1 MNREELPPTAPPDES
16 PPEHPRG
23 LMARFRNYF
32 LTGLIVA
39 GPVAITLYLT
49 WWFVN
54 WVDSIV
60 RPFVPTA
67 YRPET
72 YLPFGLPGSGL
83 IVAVIAL
90 TLLGFLTAN
99 LIGRTLVDLGE
110 RLLGRMPVVRA
121 IYRGLKQV
129 FETLFS
135 GKGSSFRRVGLV
147 EFPSPGMWSIV
158 LISQSPSVNIASQL
172 PGEEEH
178 ISVFLPC
185 APNPT
190 TGFFFYVP
198 KSKIIEVEMS
208 TEDAATLI
216 MSAGVVQPGSDP
228 QKRSRRTGRHGERGA
243 RGEFGRAA
251 AGAGEGG
258 GIELS
263 RHSRSASKHANR
275 RRDKMVCSAARNDD
289 SHLPRSA
296 ARLHRVHIDKAAPQ
310 RLAAL
315 ALQFRIVLHD
325 PQRLVARLRD
335 QLGVDVGAGDA
346 IAGQAAL
353 ADAEHV
359 AFAAQFQIL
368 LGNPKAVGG
377 LADHLQP
384 RLRHLAERLLVE
396 QQAGRRLRAA
406 PDPAAQLVQL
416 REPEALGVLDHH
428 DGRGGDV
435 DADLDH
441 RGRDQKPDLVGGE
454 LRHHAVFLGPLHL
467 AMDQTNPVA
476 EALPQLSNRSVALV
490 RCSVPSASD
499 SSTSGQ
505 IQ

>member
-1 MNREELPPTAPPDES
+1 MNRQDLPPTAPPDE
-16 PPEHPRG
+16 PLPAEPHTG
-23 LMARFRNYF
+23 LMGRFRNYF

-90 TLLGFLTAN
+90 TLLGFLAAN

-158 LISQSPSVNIASQL
+158 LISQSPSVDIAAVL
-172 PGEEEH
+172 PGQEEH

-198 KSKIIEVEMS
+198 RSKIIEVDMT

-228 QKRSRRTGRHGERGA
+228 QKR
-243 RGEFGRAA
+243 
-251 AGAGEGG
+251 
-258 GIELS
+258 
-263 RHSRSASKHANR
+263 N
-275 RRDKMVCSAARNDD
+275 
-289 SHLPRSA
+289 
-296 ARLHRVHIDKAAPQ
+296 
-310 RLAAL
+310 AAL
-315 ALQFRIVLHD
+315 AGMANAAR
-325 PQRLVARLRD
+325 VANS
-335 QLGVDVGAGDA
+335 A
-346 IAGQAAL
+346 AAL
-353 ADAEHV
+353 QPAPVKVKAE
-359 AFAAQFQIL
+359 
-368 LGNPKAVGG
+368 
-377 LADHLQP
+377 
-384 RLRHLAERLLVE
+384 
-396 QQAGRRLRAA
+396 
-406 PDPAAQLVQL
+406 
-416 REPEALGVLDHH
+416 
-428 DGRGGDV
+428 
-435 DADLDH
+435 
-441 RGRDQKPDLVGGE
+441 
-454 LRHHAVFLGPLHL
+454 
-467 AMDQTNPVA
+467 
-476 EALPQLSNRSVALV
+476 
-490 RCSVPSASD
+490 
-499 SSTSGQ
+499 
-505 IQ
+505 